1 MPRMD
6 QPARRILVVLPTWVG
21 DAVMA
26 TPTLAALR
34 GRFDQ
39 AHITL
44 YGGTMALE
52 VLAGLPLADETRGDT
67 SKGRGTLAALRAGKA
82 LRADRFD
89 LAVMLSNAF
98 RVALLCRVGKIR
110 RRVGYARDGRGW
122 LLTDKLEVPRRDDGR
137 PRPTPA
143 IRYYLA
149 LAERLGCRS
158 EDRTMHLAVETSF
171 AREAEAMFVDA
182 GIAAD
187 RPVVLINPGASFG
200 AAKLWPPE
208 RFAAVAD
215 ALVERHRAQIIL
227 NAAPAEKPIA
237 AAVGEAMRARPAIS
251 FAERDNTL
259 GLLKAITARC
269 DLMITGDTGP
279 RHVAAA
285 LGTGVVTLFGS
296 TDPDWT
302 TIDYDRERIVRIDVP
317 CGPCQEKVCPLPPG
331 PEHHQCMRRI
341 TPETVLAAAEELLAT
356 TEAAP

>member
-1 MPRMD
+1 MD

-34 GRFDQ
+34 ERFPD

-44 YGGTMALE
+44 TGGRAALD
-52 VLAGLPLADETRGDT
+52 VLAGLELADETRIDP
-67 SKGRGTLAALRAGKA
+67 SKGGCPLAALRAGKA
-82 LRADRFD
+82 LRPGRYDVA
-89 LAVMLSNAF
+89 LLLSNAF
-98 RVALLCRVGKIR
+98 RVALVCRLGKIPR
-110 RRVGYARDGRGW
+110 RIGYARDGRGW
-122 LLTDKLEVPRRDDGR
+122 LLTDKLKVPRREDGQ

-149 LAERLGCRS
+149 LTERLGC
-158 EDRTMHLAVETSF
+158 EIGDRTMHLAVEEAF
-171 AREAEAMFVDA
+171 AREADALFADA

-200 AAKLWPPE
+200 AGKLWPPE

-215 ALVERHRAQIIL
+215 ALIERRGVQVIL
-227 NAAPAEKPIA
+227 NAAPTEKPIA
-237 AAVGEAMRARPAIS
+237 AAVGEAMRARPAVS

-259 GLLKAITARC
+259 GLLKAIVARC
-269 DLMITGDTGP
+269 NLMITGDTGP
-279 RHVAAA
+279 RHIAAA
-285 LGTGVVTLFGS
+285 LGTAVVTLFGS

-302 TIDYDRERIVRIDVP
+302 TIDYDRERIVRVEVP
-317 CGPCQEKVCPLPPG
+317 CGPCQEKLCPLPLG
-331 PEHHQCMRRI
+331 PDHHQCMRRI

-356 TEAAP
+356 AEATP